1 MKICIF
7 QTYFSNKDNLLN
19 TREISLKFSIHM
31 LHNKSDDPIFYL
43 IKVKHAVKM
52 NKVLPIFYH
61 KVKLDL
67 I

>member
-19 TREISLKFSIHM
+19 TRGRSLKFSIHI
-31 LHNKSDDPIFYL
+31 LHNESDDPICYL

-52 NKVLPIFYH
+52 NKVLPFFYH
-61 KVKLDL
+61 KVTLDL